1 MSSSGCEKEVGE
13 VEGGGDWK
21 EVHQRAGAKK
31 KRTALMLGIGLT
43 GYGVDRKSGH
53 PGDRRGV
60 ESQVDPRQIVVESSI
75 ESRAAMVEC
84 SRAK

>member
-1 MSSSGCEKEVGE
+1 MAAKKIGK

-21 EVHQRAGAKK
+21 EVHQRAGVKK

-53 PGDRRGV
+53 PGDGRGV
-60 ESQVDPRQIVVESSI
+60 ESQVE
-75 ESRAAMVEC
+75 ESRAMV
-84 SRAK
+84 